1 MLVFL
6 GCPYSLMIRSKSSLI
21 TFFIYFLSLRIFVYF
36 SIFFLVFS
44 FSFFNASNSRPIRR
58 ERRISRIAS
67 ACISVK
73 SKVFAIFLSSAIRY
87 LTLSTLPVIKHSFAS
102 AFVLLPLI
110 VSITASKTSIA
121 LIKPSC
127 TSAFSFSFVS
137 IVVYF
142 RWFTSNKK
150 LMWYSN
156 ADFKERVSGRPSAI
170 ASMLTPKVSSS
181 FVLLSRIVLIFSA
194 SSSDTFFF
202 KSRTILMP
210 SFDDWLEISTI
221 SGICFEST
229 NNATSFKKFAIPA
242 PIIVYGISVMTR
254 RFDCLFFSCTTLP
267 CTLIFPV
274 PVL

>member
-6 GCPYSLMIRSKSSLI
+6 GCPYSLMILSKSSLI

-44 FSFFNASNSRPIRR
+44 FSFFKASSSRPIRR

-73 SKVFAIFLSSAIRY
+73 SKVFAIFLSSAMRY
-87 LTLSTLPVIKHSFAS
+87 LILSILPVIKHSFAS

-110 VSITASKTSIA
+110 VSITASRTSIA

-142 RWFTSNKK
+142 LWFTSNRK
-150 LMWYSN
+150 LMWCSS

-170 ASMLTPKVSSS
+170 ASILTPKVSSS
-181 FVLLSRIVLIFSA
+181 FVLLSRIILILSA
-194 SSSDTFFF
+194 SSSDTLFF
-202 KSRTILMP
+202 KSRTILIP
-210 SFDDWLEISTI
+210 SFEDWLEISTI

-229 NNATSFKKFAIPA
+229 SIATSFKRFAMPA
-242 PIIVYGISVMTR
+242 PIIV
-254 RFDCLFFSCTTLP
+254 
-267 CTLIFPV
+267 
-274 PVL
+274 